1 MTVDEHSPD
10 RQHNAGVQKTTFCRI
25 CEPLCGMIATVEDGR
40 LTALR
45 PDKDHPLSAGFA
57 CQKGIAFSEIVNDP
71 DRVTTPLR
79 RTGPKGRRSA
89 DGGFEPVSW
98 DEAMSDIAAR
108 LADIHRRHGSG
119 AIGWYFGNPGAF
131 SYSHTLSLGMFMF
144 GFGLGLTGGSRRR
157 ALHVFTAG
165 SQDVNNRFVASQLL
179 YGSPLAL
186 PVPDVLRADLLVV
199 IGANPVV
206 SHGSVL
212 TVPRI
217 RDRMHDIVERGGRVV
232 VVDPRKTE
240 TAAQFE
246 WLGIVPDGD
255 AYLLL
260 SLLAVMFG
268 EGLVDRGRLARQADG
283 GVWLEQLARPFT
295 PEATAPRTGIAPDV
309 VRALARDLART
320 QRAAVYGRV
329 GTSIGENGTL
339 TTYLLDAVNLVAGN
353 LDVAGGSMFGRMG
366 LPGERWLG
374 KAAGALL
381 RTIYSRRRSRIGG
394 FPSVLGS
401 EPAAVMAKE
410 ITTAGRGQV
419 RALLVSAGN
428 PALSVPNGN
437 ELETALESLELMVG
451 IDLYVNETLAHC
463 DYVLPAATMYER
475 DDFPLPFQTLQP
487 TPFRQATESVIAP
500 VGQARPEWEIIED
513 LTSRLALRTPG
524 LALLAAIRK
533 ALSLFGF
540 RLTPRLLVD
549 AIIRLGEAGDRF
561 GMRRGGLSFSR
572 LTTEHP
578 HGMVLAPH
586 LREGVLADT
595 VVYRGGRAR
604 LRHDDIAAEVAK
616 LARRQAPD
624 GYPLRLIGMREAR
637 SENSWMHNAPLLMR
651 GERTQHARVHVDDA
665 AAANV
670 VDGDIVRISSE
681 HGEIEVPVF
690 VTKDIVAGVVA
701 VPHGW
706 GHQGTAG
713 WRLANRAGG
722 ANVNK
727 LMSSNPDDIEALA
740 GMARLTGV
748 PIRIERVTS

>member
-1 MTVDEHSPD
+1 MSTEHKP
-10 RQHNAGVQKTTFCRI
+10 TFCRI

-57 CQKGIAFSEIVNDP
+57 CQKGVAFSEIVNDP
-71 DRVTTPLR
+71 DRVTAPL
-79 RTGPKGRRSA
+79 RRSA

-131 SYSHTLSLGMFMF
+131 SYSHTLSLCTFML

-157 ALHVFTAG
+157 GLHVFTAG

-212 TVPRI
+212 TMPRI
-217 RDRMHDIVERGGRVV
+217 KDRMHDIVKRGGRVL

-260 SLLAVMFG
+260 SLLQVMFD
-268 EGLVDRGRLARQADG
+268 ENLVDRARLSRQADG
-283 GVWLEQLARPFT
+283 GVWLEQLARPFS
-295 PEATAPRTGIAPDV
+295 PDLTAPRTGIDPAT
-309 VRALARDLART
+309 VRSLARDLVGTRC
-320 QRAAVYGRV
+320 AAVYGRV

-353 LDVAGGSMFGRMG
+353 LDVAGGSMFGRFG

-374 KAAGALL
+374 KAGGALL

-401 EPAAVMAKE
+401 EPAGVMAKE

-428 PALSVPNGN
+428 PVLSVPNGD
-437 ELETALESLELMVG
+437 ELETALEGLELMVG

-487 TPFRQATESVIAP
+487 TPFRQATEPVIAP
-500 VGQARPEWEIIED
+500 MGQARAEWEIIDD
-513 LTSRLALRTPG
+513 LTSRLGWRTPG
-524 LALLAAIRK
+524 LAMMLAMRK
-533 ALSLFGF
+533 ALSLFGV

-561 GMRRGGLSFSR
+561 GLRRGGLSFAR
-572 LTTEHP
+572 LTAEHP
-578 HGMVLAPH
+578 HGTVLAPH
-586 LREGVLADT
+586 LREGVLGDT
-595 VVYRGGRAR
+595 VVYRGGRVR

-616 LARRQAPD
+616 LVRREAPEA
-624 GYPLRLIGMREAR
+624 YPMRLIGMRETR

-651 GERTQHARVHVDDA
+651 GERAQHARIHVDDA
-665 AAANV
+665 AAANIA
-670 VDGDIVRISSE
+670 DGDVVRIASE
-681 HGEIEVPVF
+681 HGEIEVPVI

-706 GHQGTAG
+706 GHKGTAG

-748 PIRIERVTS
+748 PVRVSRVGSAASPTEPEGATA

>member
-1 MTVDEHSPD
+1 MSVEHKP
-10 RQHNAGVQKTTFCRI
+10 TFCRI

-45 PDKDHPLSAGFA
+45 PDKDQPLSAGFA
-57 CQKGIAFSEIVNDP
+57 CQKGIAFTEIVNDP
-71 DRVTTPLR
+71 DRVTEPLR
-79 RTGPKGRRSA
+79 RTP
-89 DGGFEPVSW
+89 DGGFEPVGW

-108 LADIHRRHGSG
+108 LADIHHRHGSG

-131 SYSHTLSLGMFMF
+131 SYSHTLGLTTLML
-144 GFGLGLTGGSRRR
+144 GFGPK
-157 ALHVFTAG
+157 LHVFTAG

-186 PVPDVLRADLLVV
+186 PVPDILRTDLLVV

-217 RDRMHDIVERGGRVV
+217 KDRMHDIVKRGGRVLV
-232 VVDPRKTE
+232 IDPRKTE

-260 SLLAVMFG
+260 SLLHVMFG
-268 EGLVDRGRLARQADG
+268 DNLVDRARLSRQADG
-283 GVWLEQLARPFT
+283 GVWLEQLARPFS
-295 PEATAPRTGIAPDV
+295 PEATAVRTGIDPDT
-309 VRALARDLART
+309 VRALARDLVRT

-353 LDVAGGSMFGRMG
+353 LDAVGGSMFGRLG

-374 KAAGALL
+374 KLGGALL
-381 RTIYSRRRSRIGG
+381 RTVYKRRRSRIGG

-410 ITTAGRGQV
+410 ITTEGRGQV
-419 RALLVSAGN
+419 RALFVSAGN
-428 PALSVPNGN
+428 PVLSVPNGH
-437 ELETALESLELMVG
+437 ELEAALDSLELMVG

-463 DYVLPAATMYER
+463 DYVLPAASMYER

-487 TPFRQATESVIAP
+487 TPFRQATESVVAP
-500 VGQARPEWEIIED
+500 RGGARAEWEIIDD
-513 LTSRLALRTPG
+513 LGSRLRSRTPG
-524 LALLAAIRK
+524 FAMLAAVRK
-533 ALSLFGF
+533 ALSLFGV
-540 RLTPRLLVD
+540 RMTPRLLVD
-549 AIIRLGEAGDRF
+549 AVIRLGEAGDRY
-561 GMRRGGLSFSR
+561 GLRRGGLSFAR
-572 LTTEHP
+572 LTTDHP
-578 HGMVLAPH
+578 HGVVLAPH
-586 LREGVLADT
+586 LREGVLGDT
-595 VVYRGGRAR
+595 VVYRRGRVR
-604 LRHDDIAAEVAK
+604 LRHDAISAEIAR
-616 LARRQAPD
+616 LAHRAAPEAF
-624 GYPLRLIGMREAR
+624 PMRLIGMREAR

-651 GERTQHARVHVDDA
+651 GDRVQHARIHVDDA
-665 AAANV
+665 AAANIA
-670 VDGDIVRISSE
+670 DGDIVRITSE
-681 HGEIEVPVF
+681 HGEIEVPAI

-706 GHQGTAG
+706 GHNGTAG
-713 WRLANRAGG
+713 WRLANSAGG
-722 ANVNK
+722 ANVNQ
-727 LMSSNPDDIEALA
+727 LMSSNPEDVERLA

-748 PIRIERVTS
+748 PIRVERVAS